1 MRIQK
6 INVKNAFI
14 HYEDLLIDLPGS
26 GLYFLLGENGSGKS
40 SLIREILYGKVEM
53 IFDQPGEEV
62 FSRLKRHALF
72 AYMPQ
77 GMNNCK
83 ITVAEYLSR
92 ENPNVDSRRQ
102 EELMHYFGLGSLDRK
117 ESIAKLSGG
126 EITKLALVS
135 AFSKNTP
142 YVILD
147 EPSNYLDDGT
157 VRLLAGLL
165 EKEKKHKAILIASH
179 DDRLTR
185 LKGARLS
192 MDAEGGQLLTLESPE
207 AGEAPRGQWKRD
219 VNLKRI
225 GRKKIQQSAYIIVFV
240 NLFILLGGL
249 CFFIMYHFGT
259 NLFWGEYLF
268 DEQEIPR
275 NVVLFSNDSV
285 LNDYSF
291 EVNIRYLK
299 ELHIPEK
306 MWGASSNI
314 FQTADI
320 PALSDGGNRKI
331 YMEDPR
337 LEKLRIYNSNPSLYE
352 NLFPGEED
360 LWAGGINQFLISV
373 PEMIYNSDLMRSNLL
388 HLDFYL
394 ITGRLPRDGAREI
407 ALSEKLLKEFFHLSY
422 AEALGRELEI
432 EGISYTLVGQLW
444 DNYCLLSYEEGVDR
458 IGLYRYSPESYEAY
472 WEDVVQL
479 RTAMNI
485 RAISGPIDILLVC
498 PNDEDVEKCYR
509 DFLPLYPGC
518 LFMSNLSDYLYYRSY
533 GRELFFRGLLIFGGI
548 SLGLGLLMG
557 LEFRYIFKLARKK
570 LALYEDYYLDRRE
583 LRQGFKGFLLWGM
596 SISFGASLL
605 TVPILALLA
614 KTGILV
620 WGLVLAL
627 AIIAGIILYL
637 PSLLQIYFGFK
648 DRGNA

>member
-53 IFDQPGEEV
+53 IFDQPGEEA

-77 GMNNCK
+77 EIGNCK

-102 EELMHYFGLGSLDRK
+102 EELMHYFGLGFLDRK

-147 EPSNYLDDGT
+147 EPSNYLDDGA

-165 EKEKKHKAILIASH
+165 EKEKKHKVILIASH
-179 DDRLTR
+179 DERLTR
-185 LKGARLS
+185 LRGARLS

-207 AGEAPRGQWKRD
+207 AGTAPRGQWDRD

-225 GRKKIQQSAYIIVFV
+225 GRKKIQQSNYIIIFV

-249 CFFIMYHFGT
+249 CFFIMYHIGP
-259 NLFWGEYLF
+259 NLSWGQNLF
-268 DEQEIPR
+268 DEQECPK
-275 NVVLFSNDSV
+275 NVVIISNLNIDDYAYEISV
-285 LNDYSF
+285 
-291 EVNIRYLK
+291 RYLE
-299 ELHIPEK
+299 ELHVPEETWSGRESLFK
-306 MWGASSNI
+306 ASDISALTDDGSRAI
-314 FQTADI
+314 F
-320 PALSDGGNRKI
+320 
-331 YMEDPR
+331 MEDPR
-337 LEKLRIYNSNPSLYE
+337 LEELRVYNE
-352 NLFPGEED
+352 NRIAYDDAYPGSESP
-360 LWAGGINQFLISV
+360 WADGIEKILISV
-373 PEMIYNSDLMRSNLL
+373 PETIRNSDLMRSNLL
-388 HLDFYL
+388 NLNLYL
-394 ITGRLPRDGAREI
+394 RAGRLPRDGAREI

-422 AEALGRELEI
+422 EEALGRELEI
-432 EGISYTLVGQLW
+432 EGISYTLVGLLFY
-444 DNYCLLSYEEGVDR
+444 DYCLLSYEEGTDR
-458 IGLYRYSPESYEAY
+458 LGVYRYTPESFEAY
-472 WEDVVQL
+472 WEAVTSFREEQGL
-479 RTAMNI
+479 YF
-485 RAISGPIDILLVC
+485 ISGPENFVILC
-498 PNDEDVEKCYR
+498 QSDEDAEQCFRELLPQYTGCY
-509 DFLPLYPGC
+509 
-518 LFMSNLSDYLYYRSY
+518 FMSDLSEHLYYRSY
-533 GRELFFRGLLIFGGI
+533 SRELFFRGLLIFGGI
-548 SLGLGLLMG
+548 SLGIGLLMG